1 MMNTQ
6 IAALHKLPKNEKIE
20 LVQLLWEDIAKDQ
33 EYDSLPADHKSI
45 LNERLEKIYRERLN
59 SNRGMKYAGNI
70 KMPDEIYNQ
79 HFIGCCR

>member
-45 LNERLEKIYRERLN
+45 LNERLEKIYQGKAEFK
-59 SNRGMKYAGNI
+59 SW
-70 KMPDEIYNQ
+70 DEIRRKYQ
-79 HFIGCCR
+79 DAR